1 MEAGWWQGPGPIGNV
16 STQPTASPLPLVPAR
31 FEALCCGR
39 DARCA
44 PCLLM
49 IPKLRNANLFRAN
62 SFSKGN
68 FPLLLIP
75 RVASIQ
81 TPHKHLQLFFFLF
94 PLPLFQGG
102 GGDGEFIENLCFL
115 WCNETCFALLPP
127 FLSPFH
133 RINTADPSPAPAP
146 LHVPEE

>member
-81 TPHKHLQLFFFLF
+81 TPHKHLQLFFFS
-94 PLPLFQGG
+94 
-102 GGDGEFIENLCFL
+102 
-115 WCNETCFALLPP
+115 
-127 FLSPFH
+127 FLSPFS
-133 RINTADPSPAPAP
+133 REGVAMGSLLKIFVFSGAMKLALLFCLLFFP
-146 LHVPEE
+146 LFTE